1 MSLEKQHLT
10 GWSSPRLKLQM
21 FFCKAGEMQEN
32 LRCEPNVMC
41 KIKCICN
48 FYQALTYGPAVM
60 LVSYLQDTFVMSM
73 ELMGVQVRI
82 AVVGQG
88 TGQVIEAHQ
97 EPLLHI
103 EYTPPKVRPV
113 CWSSLPNLL

>member
-1 MSLEKQHLT
+1 MHMQFLSSAYL
-10 GWSSPRLKLQM
+10 WSVGHVDEL
-21 FFCKAGEMQEN
+21 
-32 LRCEPNVMC
+32 
-41 KIKCICN
+41 
-48 FYQALTYGPAVM
+48 PARYVCCVL
-60 LVSYLQDTFVMSM
+60 LVSI

-103 EYTPPKVRPV
+103 EYTPPKVRLV
-113 CWSSLPNLL
+113 CWSSA

>member
-1 MSLEKQHLT
+1 
-10 GWSSPRLKLQM
+10 
-21 FFCKAGEMQEN
+21 
-32 LRCEPNVMC
+32 
-41 KIKCICN
+41 
-48 FYQALTYGPAVM
+48 
-60 LVSYLQDTFVMSM
+60 MSM